1 MNLKTKE
8 EYLAFMMA
16 GAFARGLCEMDTNP
30 DKYRDEFKT
39 ISFNIE
45 DEELFE
51 EIAIKYMSKY
61 ENIAGK
67 ILDILEQYS
76 ENDKS

>member
-30 DKYRDEFKT
+30 EKYRDGFNT
-39 ISFNIE
+39 INFHID

-51 EIAIKYMSKY
+51 QIAIKYMPKY
-61 ENIAGK
+61 ENTAAK
-67 ILDILEQYS
+67 ILDILEQYG